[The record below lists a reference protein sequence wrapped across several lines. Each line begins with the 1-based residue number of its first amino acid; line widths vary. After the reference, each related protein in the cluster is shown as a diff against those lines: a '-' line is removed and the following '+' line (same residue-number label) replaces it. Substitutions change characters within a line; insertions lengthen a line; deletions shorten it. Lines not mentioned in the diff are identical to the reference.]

1 MSKKIVGI
9 YDLGIT
15 KEMMSKLHD
24 MEEYGYSIE
33 LIEKIVGEDE
43 LSYQASMLS
52 VEVNGPEKTQINP
65 AVFEAVKE
73 AEIVVTHFAPVG
85 IKLMEAA
92 PNLKVIATCRTG
104 MENINMEEAEK
115 RGIQVI
121 NAPGRAATAVA
132 DFTVGAMICQ
142 IRNIARTDEDIKHGG
157 WAKKFPNSKDSY
169 NMCDYQVGLIGF
181 GDIGKKIAARL
192 RSFGTKVLAYDPY
205 CPAEKITECGC
216 IPVELDELLKTS
228 DIVSIHA
235 RLTEQTKDM
244 FNGEMFSKMKPTA
257 IFVNTAR
264 AGLVDENALIQA
276 LQEKKIGGAVLDVFK
291 EEPLSEDHPLR
302 KLDNVTLA
310 AHLAGTSQG
319 TFSASIGI
327 VLEDLKN
334 HAKGLPLAHVM
345 HA

>member
-15 KEMMSKLHD
+15 KEMMEKLCE
-24 MEEYGYSIE
+24 MEEFGYSVE
-33 LIEKIVGEDE
+33 LIEKTTGEDE

-52 VEVNGPEKTQINP
+52 VEVNGPEKTPINP

-85 IKLMEAA
+85 KKLMEAA
-92 PNLKVIATCRTG
+92 PGLKVIATCRTG
-104 MENINMEEAEK
+104 MENINMEEAER

-132 DFTVGAMICQ
+132 DFTVGAMLCQ

-169 NMCDYQVGLIGF
+169 NMCDYRVGLIGF
-181 GDIGKKIAARL
+181 GDIGKKIAVRL
-192 RSFGTKVLAYDPY
+192 KSFGTTVLAYDPF
-205 CPAEKITECGC
+205 CPAEKIEESGC
-216 IPVELDELLKTS
+216 VPADLDTLLETS

-235 RLTEQTKDM
+235 RLTEQTKNM
-244 FNGEMFSKMKPTA
+244 FNAEMFAKMKSTA

-264 AGLVDENALIQA
+264 AGLVDEDTLIKA

-291 EEPLSEDHPLR
+291 EEPLSEGHPLR
-302 KLDNVTLA
+302 KMENVTLA

-319 TFSASIGI
+319 TFSASIEI
-327 VLEDLKN
+327 ILEDLKN
-334 HAKGLPLAHVM
+334 YAKGQAMAHVM
-345 HA
+345 HG